1 MSQEVEFLEAPDQV
15 LSTLNPDGTRRWL
28 HPRLSKGRWWKRRR
42 AVAYFLIALFN
53 ALPWIP
59 IGGKPAILLDVV
71 RRDFAFFGVSFRPT
85 ETPLLALLLLII
97 FLGIFYMTSLIG
109 RAWCGWGCPQTV
121 YLEFL
126 YRPLERLV
134 EGKSYAKGGKVA
146 AQWRKALKFAAFT
159 LVSAHLAHTF
169 LAYFVGGATV
179 LEWSLGSPAEHPV
192 GFGLVWS
199 TTALML
205 IDFGWFREQLCTLAC
220 PYGRLQA
227 VLLDRNS
234 LIIGYDQSRGEARA
248 KMPARKK
255 GAEGQDYGDC
265 VDCGLCVATCPT
277 GIDIRDGLQ
286 MECVACAECIDACD
300 GVMEKVGKPAG
311 LIRYASQESLAGK
324 LTRWFR
330 PRTIAYPV
338 ILAGLLTLFTVQLAG
353 RESGM
358 VQVQRARGAPFEM
371 MADGRV
377 RNLVSFRLDNRAREP
392 RSYQIS
398 LPEGVDGLIPVNP
411 VPVAAGDSGMGMVH
425 LYLPRELFSGGKTV
439 VPITI
444 SDGVDFE
451 HVLEFQALGPF

>member
-1 MSQEVEFLEAPDQV
+1 MSSEFDFLEAPEQV

-28 HPRLSKGRWWKRRR
+28 FPRLSKGRWWKRRR
-42 AVAYFLIALFN
+42 WVAYSLIALFN
-53 ALPWIP
+53 LLPWLP
-59 IGGKPAILLDVV
+59 VGGKPAILLDVAN
-71 RRDFAFFGVSFRPT
+71 RDFAFFGASFRPT
-85 ETPLLALLLLII
+85 ETPLLALLLLFI
-97 FLGIFYMTSLIG
+97 FLGIFYLTSLIG
-109 RAWCGWGCPQTV
+109 RAWCGWTCPQTV

-134 EGKSYAKGGKVA
+134 EGKGYAKGGKSA
-146 AQWRKALKFAAFT
+146 PLWRKAVKYAVFT

-169 LAYFVGGATV
+169 LAYFVGGAVV
-179 LEWSLGSPAEHPV
+179 LEWSIGDPAEHPV
-192 GFGLVWS
+192 GFGLVWA
-199 TTALML
+199 TTVLML

-234 LIIGYDQSRGEARA
+234 LIIGYDERRGEARA
-248 KMPARKK
+248 KLPARKQ
-255 GAEGQDYGDC
+255 GGSFGDC

-277 GIDIRDGLQ
+277 GIDIRQGLQ

-300 GVMEKVGKPAG
+300 GVMAKIGKPLG
-311 LIRYASQESLAGK
+311 LIRYASQESLAGGA
-324 LTRWFR
+324 TRWFR

-338 ILAGLLTLFTVQLAG
+338 VLTSILGLFTVSLAG

-358 VQVQRARGAPFEM
+358 VQVQRAQGAPFEVM
-371 MADGRV
+371 NDGRV
-377 RNLVSFRLDNRAREP
+377 RNLLSFRLDNRAREP
-392 RSYQIS
+392 RSYRIS

-411 VPVAAGDSGMGMVH
+411 VTVSAGESGMGMVH
-425 LYLPRELFSGGKTV
+425 LYLPPAAFSGGKAS

-444 SDGVDFE
+444 RDGVDFE